1 MTRRALPSDFDY
13 FYYLYFHPAIQPYLL
28 YESMTKA
35 AFQPV
40 FDDLQAKNLIY
51 VFEHEGQ
58 PAGMFKLIP
67 LTYRTDHIA
76 YLGGV
81 AIDPACMGKGLGQV
95 MMKEILDLG
104 RERGLLRIELS
115 TATINERAIRL
126 YEKLGFEKEG
136 ILRKYTYLKS
146 EDRFL
151 DEVLMAVF
159 L

>member
-1 MTRRALPSDFDY
+1 
-13 FYYLYFHPAIQPYLL
+13 
-28 YESMTKA
+28 MTKA

-58 PAGMFKLIP
+58 SAGMFKLIP

-81 AIDPACMGKGLGQV
+81 AIDPAFMGKGLGQV
-95 MMKEILDLG
+95 MMNEILDLG
-104 RERGLLRIELS
+104 RARGLLRIELS

-126 YEKLGFEKEG
+126 YEKMGFEKEG